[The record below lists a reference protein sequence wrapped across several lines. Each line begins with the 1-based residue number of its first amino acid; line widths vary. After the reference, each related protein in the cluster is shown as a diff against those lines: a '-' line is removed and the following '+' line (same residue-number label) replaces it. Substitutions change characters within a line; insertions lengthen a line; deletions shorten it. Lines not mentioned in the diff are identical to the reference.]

1 MAPGRRAG
9 PPLHRPVHGR
19 GPEGGAAQHAGHQ
32 GQPPLRRR
40 RLPARRGLPGAVQGA
55 VGAELTRP
63 VLRVAALSKRFGG
76 TQALKD
82 VDLEV
87 APGEIHALIGPNGS
101 GKSTLIKILAGYH
114 HADPGAVAELD
125 GEPFD
130 LSQVAASRHDRL
142 RFVHQELG
150 LVGELSAIDNLALS
164 RGFARTAIGN
174 IRWPEM
180 ERRTTA
186 LVERFGLGIDVR
198 RPLALASPVQRAVVA
213 IAAAL
218 QGWEGRR
225 GVLVLDEP
233 TAVLPP
239 GEVARLFDI
248 VREIRD
254 TGAGVLYVSH
264 RMDEIFALADRVT
277 VIRGGRR
284 IATLPVA
291 GLTPRSLAELM
302 AGEETETDHRPVPS
316 ARPSE
321 AVLEVRDLWAGPLRS
336 VAFDLARG
344 ERLGIT
350 GLVGSGHEIV
360 PYAVCGAHTGPVR
373 GRLRLPERTERWT
386 DMRDAGRLA
395 LPLVPADRAGEGV
408 IGDFSVGENLTLP
421 LLDRLRARVGR
432 LHRGREA
439 ALAEEWIE
447 RVGVRTA
454 GRGARITTL
463 SGGNQQ
469 KVVMAR
475 CLAQRPPVLV
485 LCEPTAGVDIGTRL
499 QLYDLIERQADE
511 GMGVIVSSSD
521 TQDLLALCTRVLV
534 VRDGRVVREI
544 GGRDITEPALV
555 HAMEGT

>member
-1 MAPGRRAG
+1 M
-9 PPLHRPVHGR
+9 
-19 GPEGGAAQHAGHQ
+19 
-32 GQPPLRRR
+32 
-40 RLPARRGLPGAVQGA
+40 
-55 VGAELTRP
+55 GAELTGP
-63 VLRVAALSKRFGG
+63 VLRVAGLSKRFGG
-76 TQALKD
+76 TQALRD

-87 APGEIHALIGPNGS
+87 APGEIHALMGPNGS

-114 HADPGAVAELD
+114 HAEPGAVAELD

-130 LSQVAASRHDRL
+130 LGQVTASRHDRL
-142 RFVHQELG
+142 RFVHQDLG

-164 RGFARTAIGN
+164 HGFARTAFGN

-198 RPLALASPVQRAVVA
+198 RPVGSATPVQRTVVA

-248 VREIRD
+248 VREVRD
-254 TGAGVLYVSH
+254 AGAGVLYVSH

-284 IATLPVA
+284 IATRPVA
-291 GLTPRSLAELM
+291 ELSPRSLAELM
-302 AGEETETDHRPVPS
+302 AGEEMETDHRPALSPGS
-316 ARPSE
+316 AHP
-321 AVLEVRDLWAGPLRS
+321 VLEVRDLWAGPLRG
-336 VAFDLARG
+336 VGFDLARG
-344 ERLGIT
+344 ERLGVT
-350 GLVGSGHEIV
+350 GLVGSGHEVV
-360 PYAVCGAHTGPVR
+360 PYAVCGAHAGQVR
-373 GRLRLPERTERWT
+373 GRVRLPERSERWT
-386 DMRDAGRLA
+386 EARDAGRLG

-408 IGDFSVGENLTLP
+408 IGAFSVGENLTLP
-421 LLDRLRARVGR
+421 LLDRLRARSGR
-432 LHRGREA
+432 LRRRRES
-439 ALAEEWIE
+439 ALAEDWIGQ
-447 RVGVRTA
+447 VGVRTA
-454 GRGARITTL
+454 GRRPAGALITTL

-475 CLAQRPPVLV
+475 CLAQRPPVLT
-485 LCEPTAGVDIGTRL
+485 LCEPTAGVDIATRL

-534 VRDGRVVREI
+534 VRDGRIAREI
-544 GGRDITEPALV
+544 SGRNITEPALV
-555 HAMEGT
+555 HAMEGTE

>member
-1 MAPGRRAG
+1 MTDTPSKTRY
-9 PPLHRPVHGR
+9 VTD
-19 GPEGGAAQHAGHQ
+19 
-32 GQPPLRRR
+32 
-40 RLPARRGLPGAVQGA
+40 GAVRQ
-55 VGAELTRP
+55 TDRP
-63 VLRVAALSKRFGG
+63 ILRVAALSKRFGG
-76 TQALKD
+76 TQALTD

-114 HADPGAVAELD
+114 HAEPGAVAELD
-125 GEPFD
+125 GESFD
-130 LSQVAASRHDRL
+130 LGHATTSRHDRL

-164 RGFARTAIGN
+164 HGFARTALGN
-174 IRWPEM
+174 VDWPQM
-180 ERRTTA
+180 SRRTSA
-186 LVERFGLGIDVR
+186 LVERFGVDIDVH
-198 RPLALASPVQRAVVA
+198 RPLAQATPVQRTVVA

-218 QGWEGRR
+218 QGWEGGR

-254 TGAGVLYVSH
+254 AGAGVLYVSH

-284 IATLPVA
+284 IATRPVA
-291 GLTPRSLAELM
+291 ELTPRSLTELM
-302 AGEETETDHRPVPS
+302 AGEDTGTATGTGHRP
-316 ARPSE
+316 ARFPRPTP
-321 AVLEVRDLWAGPLRS
+321 AVLEVRGLRAGPLRG
-336 VAFDLARG
+336 VDLDLARG
-344 ERLGIT
+344 ELLGIT

-360 PYAVCGAHTGPVR
+360 PYAVCGAHTGPVS
-373 GRLRLPERTERWT
+373 GRLRLPERSDRWT
-386 DMRDAGRLA
+386 EARDADTLG
-395 LPLVPADRAGEGV
+395 LPMVPADRATEGV

-421 LLDRLRARVGR
+421 LLQRLRARIGR
-432 LHRGREA
+432 LPRRRES
-439 ALAEEWIE
+439 ALVEEWIA

-454 GRGARITTL
+454 GPGARITTL

-475 CLAQRPPVLV
+475 CLAQRPPVLA
-485 LCEPTAGVDIGTRL
+485 LCEPTAGVDIATRL
-499 QLYDLIERQADE
+499 QLYDLIGRQAEE
-511 GMGVIVSSSD
+511 GMGVIVCSSD

-534 VRDGRVVREI
+534 VRDGRIAREI
-544 GGRDITEPALV
+544 SGRDITERALV
-555 HAMEGT
+555 HAMEGTE

>member
-1 MAPGRRAG
+1 MGT
-9 PPLHRPVHGR
+9 
-19 GPEGGAAQHAGHQ
+19 
-32 GQPPLRRR
+32 
-40 RLPARRGLPGAVQGA
+40 
-55 VGAELTRP
+55 ELTGP

-87 APGEIHALIGPNGS
+87 SPGEIHALIGPNGS
-101 GKSTLIKILAGYH
+101 GKSTIIKILAGYH
-114 HADPGAVAELD
+114 HAEPGAVAELD

-130 LSQVAASRHDRL
+130 LGQVTASRHDRL

-164 RGFARTAIGN
+164 HGFARTAFGN

-180 ERRTTA
+180 ERRASA

-198 RPLALASPVQRAVVA
+198 RPLATATPVQRTVVA

-248 VREIRD
+248 VREVRD
-254 TGAGVLYVSH
+254 AGAGVLYVSH

-284 IATLPVA
+284 IATRPVSE
-291 GLTPRSLAELM
+291 LTPRSLAELM
-302 AGEETETDHRPVPS
+302 AGEEMQTDHRPTPPPG
-316 ARPSE
+316 RTDP
-321 AVLEVRDLWAGPLRS
+321 VLEVRDLWAGPLRG
-336 VAFDLARG
+336 VGFDLARG
-344 ERLGIT
+344 ERLGVT
-350 GLVGSGHEIV
+350 GLVGSGHEIM
-360 PYAVCGAHTGPVR
+360 PYAVCGAHAGRVS
-373 GRLRLPERTERWT
+373 GRLRLPESSERWT
-386 DMRDAGRLA
+386 EARDADGLG

-421 LLDRLRARVGR
+421 LLDRLRARSGR
-432 LHRGREA
+432 LRRRRES
-439 ALAEEWIE
+439 ALAEDWIR
-447 RVGVRTA
+447 RVGVRTGDPRPA
-454 GRGARITTL
+454 GARITTL

-475 CLAQRPPVLV
+475 CLAQRPPVLM
-485 LCEPTAGVDIGTRL
+485 LCEPTAGVDIATRL

-534 VRDGRVVREI
+534 VRDGRIAREI
-544 GGRDITEPALV
+544 SGRDITESALL
-555 HAMEGT
+555 HAMEGTE

>member
-1 MAPGRRAG
+1 M
-9 PPLHRPVHGR
+9 
-19 GPEGGAAQHAGHQ
+19 
-32 GQPPLRRR
+32 
-40 RLPARRGLPGAVQGA
+40 
-55 VGAELTRP
+55 GAELTGPVPTGP

-114 HADPGAVAELD
+114 HAEPGAVAELD

-130 LSQVAASRHDRL
+130 LGQVTASRHDRL

-164 RGFARTAIGN
+164 HGFARTAFGN

-180 ERRTTA
+180 EKRTSA

-198 RPLALASPVQRAVVA
+198 RPLATATPVQRTVVA

-248 VREIRD
+248 VREVRD
-254 TGAGVLYVSH
+254 AGAGVLYVSH

-284 IATLPVA
+284 IATRAVA
-291 GLTPRSLAELM
+291 DLTPRSLAELM
-302 AGEETETDHRPVPS
+302 AGEEMETDHRPAASPS
-316 ARPSE
+316 GPADP
-321 AVLEVRDLWAGPLRS
+321 VLQVRDLRAGPLRG
-336 VAFDLARG
+336 VGFDLARG

-360 PYAVCGAHTGPVR
+360 PYAVCGAHAGRVS
-373 GRLRLPERTERWT
+373 GRLRLPERSERWT
-386 DMRDAGRLA
+386 EARDAHGLG

-421 LLDRLRARVGR
+421 LLDRLRARSGR
-432 LHRGREA
+432 LRRGREST
-439 ALAEEWIE
+439 LAEDWIR
-447 RVGVRTA
+447 RVDVRTA

-475 CLAQRPPVLV
+475 CLAQHPPVLT
-485 LCEPTAGVDIGTRL
+485 LCEPTAGVDIATRL

-534 VRDGRVVREI
+534 VRDGRIAREI
-544 GGRDITEPALV
+544 SGRDITESALV
-555 HAMEGT
+555 HAMEGTE

>member
-1 MAPGRRAG
+1 MGT
-9 PPLHRPVHGR
+9 
-19 GPEGGAAQHAGHQ
+19 
-32 GQPPLRRR
+32 
-40 RLPARRGLPGAVQGA
+40 
-55 VGAELTRP
+55 ELTGP

-87 APGEIHALIGPNGS
+87 SPGEIHALIGPNGS

-114 HADPGAVAELD
+114 HAEPGAVAELD

-130 LSQVAASRHDRL
+130 LGQVTSSRHDRL

-164 RGFARTAIGN
+164 HGFARTAFGN

-180 ERRTTA
+180 ERRTSA

-198 RPLALASPVQRAVVA
+198 RPLATAPPVQRTVVA

-248 VREIRD
+248 VREVRD
-254 TGAGVLYVSH
+254 AGAGVLYVSH

-284 IATLPVA
+284 IATRRVA
-291 GLTPRSLAELM
+291 ELTPRALAELM
-302 AGEETETDHRPVPS
+302 AGEETETDHRPALPS
-316 ARPSE
+316 GGADP
-321 AVLEVRDLWAGPLRS
+321 VLEVRDLWAGPLRGIG
-336 VAFDLARG
+336 FDLARG

-360 PYAVCGAHTGPVR
+360 PYAVCGAHAGRVS
-373 GRLRLPERTERWT
+373 GRLRLPERSERWT
-386 DMRDAGRLA
+386 RARDADRLG

-408 IGDFSVGENLTLP
+408 IGDFSVGENLTLS
-421 LLDRLRARVGR
+421 LLDRLRARSGR
-432 LHRGREA
+432 LSRRRES
-439 ALAEEWIE
+439 ALAEDWIR

-454 GRGARITTL
+454 GRAARITTL

-475 CLAQRPPVLV
+475 CLARRPPVLT
-485 LCEPTAGVDIGTRL
+485 LCEPTAGVDIATRL
-499 QLYDLIERQADE
+499 QLYDLIERQAAE
-511 GMGVIVSSSD
+511 GMGVLVSSSD
-521 TQDLLALCTRVLV
+521 TQDLLSLCTRVLV
-534 VRDGRVVREI
+534 VRDGRIAREI
-544 GGRDITEPALV
+544 SGQDITEPALV
-555 HAMEGT
+555 HAMEGTE

>member
-1 MAPGRRAG
+1 MVHAETPLGSAG
-9 PPLHRPVHGR
+9 TQ
-19 GPEGGAAQHAGHQ
+19 E
-32 GQPPLRRR
+32 
-40 RLPARRGLPGAVQGA
+40 
-55 VGAELTRP
+55 TDRP
-63 VLRVAALSKRFGG
+63 VLRVSGLSKRFGA
-76 TQALKD
+76 TQALQD
-82 VDLEV
+82 VDLDI
-87 APGEIHALIGPNGS
+87 AHGEIHALIGPNGS

-114 HADPGAVAELD
+114 HAAPGAAAELD

-130 LSQVAASRHDRL
+130 LGQVTGSRHDRL

-150 LVGELSAIDNLALS
+150 LVGELSATDNLALS
-164 RGFARTAIGN
+164 RGFARTALGN

-198 RPLALASPVQRAVVA
+198 RPLSTATPVQRAVVA

-254 TGAGVLYVSH
+254 SGASVLYVSH

-284 IATLPVA
+284 IATRRVEE
-291 GLTPRSLAELM
+291 LTPRSLAELM
-302 AGEETETDHRPVPS
+302 AGEETETEHRP
-316 ARPSE
+316 RPVSDGAE
-321 AVLEVRDLWAGPLRS
+321 AVLEVRGLSAGPLHG
-336 VAFDLARG
+336 VDFTLARG

-350 GLVGSGHEIV
+350 GLVGSGHEVV
-360 PYAVCGAHTGPVR
+360 PYAVCGAYGGPVR
-373 GRLRLPERTERWT
+373 GQVRVPERSPRWV
-386 DMRDAGRLA
+386 DAKDAGRLGI
-395 LPLVPADRAGEGV
+395 PLVPADRAGEGV

-421 LLDRLRARVGR
+421 LLDGLRARAGR
-432 LHRGREA
+432 LHRRRESS
-439 ALAEEWIE
+439 LAEEWIR

-454 GRGARITTL
+454 GRDARITTL

-469 KVVMAR
+469 KVVVAR
-475 CLAQRPPVLV
+475 CLAQQPPVLV
-485 LCEPTAGVDIGTRL
+485 LCEPTAGVDIATRL

-521 TQDLLALCTRVLV
+521 TEDLLALCTRVLV
-534 VRDGRVVREI
+534 VRDGRIVREI
-544 GGRDITEPALV
+544 SGQDITEPALV
-555 HAMEGT
+555 HAMEGTE

>member
-1 MAPGRRAG
+1 MHAETSLGSAG
-9 PPLHRPVHGR
+9 TQETDR
-19 GPEGGAAQHAGHQ
+19 
-32 GQPPLRRR
+32 
-40 RLPARRGLPGAVQGA
+40 
-55 VGAELTRP
+55 T
-63 VLRVAALSKRFGG
+63 VLRVSGLSKRFGA
-76 TQALKD
+76 TQALQD
-82 VDLEV
+82 VDLDI
-87 APGEIHALIGPNGS
+87 AHGEIHALIGPNGS

-114 HADPGAVAELD
+114 HADPGAAAALD

-130 LSQVAASRHDRL
+130 LGQVTGSRHDRL

-150 LVGELSAIDNLALS
+150 LVGELSATDNLALS
-164 RGFARTAIGN
+164 RGFARTALGN

-180 ERRTTA
+180 ERRTAA

-198 RPLALASPVQRAVVA
+198 RPLSTATPVQRAVVA

-254 TGAGVLYVSH
+254 SGASVLYVSH

-284 IATLPVA
+284 IATRRV
-291 GLTPRSLAELM
+291 GELTPRSLAELM
-302 AGEETETDHRPVPS
+302 AGEETETEHRP
-316 ARPSE
+316 RPVADGAE
-321 AVLEVRDLWAGPLRS
+321 AVLEVRGLSAGPLHG
-336 VAFDLARG
+336 VDFTLARG

-350 GLVGSGHEIV
+350 GLVGSGHEVV
-360 PYAVCGAHTGPVR
+360 PYAVCGAYGGPVR
-373 GRLRLPERTERWT
+373 GQVRVPERSPRWV
-386 DMRDAGRLA
+386 DAKDAGRLGI
-395 LPLVPADRAGEGV
+395 PLVPADRAGEGV

-421 LLDRLRARVGR
+421 LLDRLRARAGR
-432 LHRGREA
+432 LHRRRESS
-439 ALAEEWIE
+439 LAEEWIR

-469 KVVMAR
+469 KVVVAR
-475 CLAQRPPVLV
+475 CLAQQPPVLV
-485 LCEPTAGVDIGTRL
+485 LCEPTAGVDIATRL
-499 QLYDLIERQADE
+499 QLYGLIERQADA

-521 TQDLLALCTRVLV
+521 TEDLLALCTRVLV
-534 VRDGRVVREI
+534 VRDGRIVREI
-544 GGRDITEPALV
+544 SGRDITEPALV
-555 HAMEGT
+555 HAMEGTE

>member
-1 MAPGRRAG
+1 MHADTSPRST
-9 PPLHRPVHGR
+9 R
-19 GPEGGAAQHAGHQ
+19 GPAVTDENEG
-32 GQPPLRRR
+32 
-40 RLPARRGLPGAVQGA
+40 
-55 VGAELTRP
+55 P
-63 VLRVAALSKRFGG
+63 VLRVSGLSKRFGG

-82 VDLEV
+82 VDLDI

-114 HADPGAVAELD
+114 HAEAGAVAELD
-125 GEPFD
+125 GEAFD
-130 LSQVAASRHDRL
+130 LGQVTGSRHDRL

-150 LVGELSAIDNLALS
+150 LVGELSATDNLALS
-164 RGFARTAIGN
+164 RGFARTAVGN
-174 IRWPEM
+174 IRWSEM

-198 RPLALASPVQRAVVA
+198 RPLSTATPVQRAVVA

-254 TGAGVLYVSH
+254 AGAGVLYVSH
-264 RMDEIFALADRVT
+264 RMDEIFALANRVT

-284 IATLPVA
+284 IATRPVA
-291 GLTPRSLAELM
+291 ELTPRSLAELM
-302 AGEETETDHRPVPS
+302 AGEERETAYRPRLPS
-316 ARPSE
+316 APAEAVSAPTE
-321 AVLEVRDLWAGPLRS
+321 AVLEVRDLWAGPLRGIG
-336 VAFDLARG
+336 FDVARG

-350 GLVGSGHEIV
+350 GLVGSGHEVV
-360 PYAVCGAHTGPVR
+360 PYAVCGAYPGPVR
-373 GRLRLPERTERWT
+373 GKMRLTERSGRWV
-386 DMRDAGRLA
+386 DAREAGA
-395 LPLVPADRAGEGV
+395 LNIPLVPADRAGEGV

-421 LLDRLRARVGR
+421 LLDRLRARAGR
-432 LHRGREA
+432 LHRSRES
-439 ALAEEWIE
+439 ALADEWIR

-469 KVVMAR
+469 KVVVAR
-475 CLAQRPPVLV
+475 CLAQRPPALA
-485 LCEPTAGVDIGTRL
+485 LCEPTAGVDIATRL
-499 QLYDLIERQADE
+499 QLYELIERQADD

-521 TQDLLALCTRVLV
+521 TEDLLALCTRVLV
-534 VRDGRVVREI
+534 VRDGRIVREI
-544 GGRDITEPALV
+544 SGRDITERALV
-555 HAMEGT
+555 HATEGTE

>member
-1 MAPGRRAG
+1 
-9 PPLHRPVHGR
+9 
-19 GPEGGAAQHAGHQ
+19 
-32 GQPPLRRR
+32 
-40 RLPARRGLPGAVQGA
+40 
-55 VGAELTRP
+55 LTGP

-76 TQALKD
+76 TQALED

-87 APGEIHALIGPNGS
+87 SPGEIHALIGPNGS

-114 HADPGAVAELD
+114 HAEPGAVAELD

-130 LSQVAASRHDRL
+130 LGQVTASRHDRL

-164 RGFARTAIGN
+164 HGFARTAFGN

-180 ERRTTA
+180 ERRTSA

-198 RPLALASPVQRAVVA
+198 RPLATAAPVQRTVVA

-248 VREIRD
+248 VREVRD
-254 TGAGVLYVSH
+254 AGAGVLYVSH

-284 IATLPVA
+284 IATRPVA
-291 GLTPRSLAELM
+291 ELTPRALAELM
-302 AGEETETDHRPVPS
+302 AGEEMETDHRPTPS
-316 ARPSE
+316 ASRAGP
-321 AVLEVRDLWAGPLRS
+321 VLEVRDLWAGPLRG
-336 VAFDLARG
+336 VGFDLAGG

-360 PYAVCGAHTGPVR
+360 PYAVCGAHAGRVS
-373 GRLRLPERTERWT
+373 GRLRLPQRSERWT
-386 DMRDAGRLA
+386 QACDADGLG

-421 LLDRLRARVGR
+421 LLGRLRARSGR
-432 LHRGREA
+432 LRRRHES
-439 ALAEEWIE
+439 ALAEDWIR

-454 GRGARITTL
+454 GRRPAGARITTL

-475 CLAQRPPVLV
+475 CLAQRPPVLA
-485 LCEPTAGVDIGTRL
+485 LCEPTAGVDIATRL
-499 QLYDLIERQADE
+499 QLYDLIERQADD
-511 GMGVIVSSSD
+511 GMGVIVSSTD

-534 VRDGRVVREI
+534 VRDGRIAREI
-544 GGRDITEPALV
+544 SGRDITESALV
-555 HAMEGT
+555 HAMEGTE

>member
-1 MAPGRRAG
+1 MNADTSAWA
-9 PPLHRPVHGR
+9 RPS
-19 GPEGGAAQHAGHQ
+19 GGAADDATD
-32 GQPPLRRR
+32 
-40 RLPARRGLPGAVQGA
+40 ASD
-55 VGAELTRP
+55 RP
-63 VLRVAALSKRFGG
+63 VLRVTGLSKRFGG

-82 VDLEV
+82 VDLEI
-87 APGEIHALIGPNGS
+87 AHGEIHALIGPNGS

-114 HADPGAVAELD
+114 DAEPGALAELD
-125 GEPFD
+125 GERFD
-130 LSQVAASRHDRL
+130 LHHVTASRHDRL

-150 LVGELSAIDNLALS
+150 LVGELSATDNLALS
-164 RGFARTAIGN
+164 RGFARTAFGN

-180 ERRTTA
+180 ERRTAA

-198 RPLALASPVQRAVVA
+198 RPLSLASPVQRAVVA

-248 VREIRD
+248 VREVRD
-254 TGAGVLYVSH
+254 AGASVLYVSH

-284 IATLPVA
+284 IATRPVA
-291 GLTPRSLAELM
+291 ALTPRSLAELM
-302 AGEETETDHRPVPS
+302 AGEEVERGEGRHPGTAGGTGHRPRAAVSTAAP
-316 ARPSE
+316 
-321 AVLEVRDLWAGPLRS
+321 VLEVRDLRAGPLRG
-336 VAFDLARG
+336 VGFDLAPG

-360 PYAVCGAHTGPVR
+360 PYAVCGAHRGPVR
-373 GRLRLPERTERWT
+373 GTLRLPERSARWT
-386 DMRDAGRLA
+386 DARDAARLG
-395 LPLVPADRAGEGV
+395 LPLVPADRASEGV

-421 LLDRLRARVGR
+421 LLDRLRALGGR
-432 LHRGREA
+432 LHRRRES

-454 GRGARITTL
+454 GRQPAGARITTL

-475 CLAQRPPVLV
+475 CLARRPPVLV
-485 LCEPTAGVDIGTRL
+485 LCEPTAGVDIATRL
-499 QLYDLIERQADE
+499 QLYDLIARQSEE
-511 GMGVIVSSSD
+511 GMGVLVSSSD

-534 VRDGRVVREI
+534 VRDGRIAREI
-544 GGRDITEPALV
+544 KGRDITESALV
-555 HAMEGT
+555 HAMEGTE

>member
-1 MAPGRRAG
+1 MVHAETPLGSAG
-9 PPLHRPVHGR
+9 TQ
-19 GPEGGAAQHAGHQ
+19 E
-32 GQPPLRRR
+32 
-40 RLPARRGLPGAVQGA
+40 
-55 VGAELTRP
+55 TDRP
-63 VLRVAALSKRFGG
+63 VLRVSGLSKRFGA
-76 TQALKD
+76 TQALQD
-82 VDLEV
+82 VDLDI
-87 APGEIHALIGPNGS
+87 AHGEIHALIGPNGS

-114 HADPGAVAELD
+114 HAAPGAVAELD
-125 GEPFD
+125 GEPFG
-130 LSQVAASRHDRL
+130 LGQVTGSRHDRL

-150 LVGELSAIDNLALS
+150 LVGELSATDNLALS
-164 RGFARTAIGN
+164 RGFARTALGN

-198 RPLALASPVQRAVVA
+198 RPLSTATPVQRAVVA

-254 TGAGVLYVSH
+254 SGASVLYVSH

-284 IATLPVA
+284 IATRRV
-291 GLTPRSLAELM
+291 GELTPRSLAELM
-302 AGEETETDHRPVPS
+302 AGEETETEHRP
-316 ARPSE
+316 RPVADPAE
-321 AVLEVRDLWAGPLRS
+321 AVLEVRGLSAGSLDG
-336 VAFDLARG
+336 VAFTLARG

-350 GLVGSGHEIV
+350 GLVGSGHEVV
-360 PYAVCGAHTGPVR
+360 PYAVCGAYGGPVR
-373 GRLRLPERTERWT
+373 GQVRVPERSPRWV
-386 DMRDAGRLA
+386 DAKDAGRLGI
-395 LPLVPADRAGEGV
+395 PLVPADRAGEGV

-421 LLDRLRARVGR
+421 LLDRLRARAGR
-432 LHRGREA
+432 LHRRRESS
-439 ALAEEWIE
+439 LAEEWIR

-469 KVVMAR
+469 KVVVAR
-475 CLAQRPPVLV
+475 CLAQQPPVLV
-485 LCEPTAGVDIGTRL
+485 LCEPTAGVDIATRL

-521 TQDLLALCTRVLV
+521 TEDLLALCTRVLV
-534 VRDGRVVREI
+534 VRDGRIVREI
-544 GGRDITEPALV
+544 SGRDITEPALV
-555 HAMEGT
+555 HAMEGTE

>member
-1 MAPGRRAG
+1 MHADTS
-9 PPLHRPVHGR
+9 
-19 GPEGGAAQHAGHQ
+19 PETTRGAAEQ
-32 GQPPLRRR
+32 
-40 RLPARRGLPGAVQGA
+40 RGG
-55 VGAELTRP
+55 TDRP
-63 VLRVAALSKRFGG
+63 VLRVSGLSKRFGG
-76 TQALKD
+76 TQALDD
-82 VDLEV
+82 VDLEI
-87 APGEIHALIGPNGS
+87 AQGEIHALIGPNGS

-114 HADPGAVAELD
+114 HADSRAVAELD

-130 LSQVAASRHDRL
+130 LGQVTGSRHDRL

-150 LVGELSAIDNLALS
+150 LVDELSATDNLALS
-164 RGFARTAIGN
+164 RGFARTALGN

-180 ERRTTA
+180 ERRTAA

-198 RPLALASPVQRAVVA
+198 RPLSAATPVQRAVVA

-248 VREIRD
+248 VREVRAA
-254 TGAGVLYVSH
+254 GASVLYVSH

-284 IATLPVA
+284 IATRRVA
-291 GLTPRSLAELM
+291 ELTPRSLAELM
-302 AGEETETDHRPVPS
+302 AGEEMETEYRPRVSPGP
-316 ARPSE
+316 AE
-321 AVLEVRDLWAGPLRS
+321 TVLEVRDLWAGPLRG
-336 VAFDLARG
+336 VGFDLARG

-350 GLVGSGHEIV
+350 GLVGSGHEAV
-360 PYAVCGAHTGPVR
+360 PYAVCGAHPGPVR
-373 GRLRLPERTERWT
+373 GSVRIPQRSRHWTEARAA
-386 DMRDAGRLA
+386 DGLGI
-395 LPLVPADRAGEGV
+395 PLVPADRAGEGV

-421 LLDRLRARVGR
+421 LLDRLRARSGR
-432 LHRGREA
+432 LRRRREA
-439 ALAEEWIE
+439 SLAEEWIR

-485 LCEPTAGVDIGTRL
+485 LCEPTAGVDIATRL
-499 QLYDLIERQADE
+499 QLYDLIERQADD
-511 GMGVIVSSSD
+511 GMGVIVSSTD
-521 TQDLLALCTRVLV
+521 TEDLLALCTRVLV
-534 VRDGRVVREI
+534 VRDGRIVREI
-544 GGRDITEPALV
+544 SGRDITERALL
-555 HAMEGT
+555 HAMEGTE

>member
-1 MAPGRRAG
+1 M
-9 PPLHRPVHGR
+9 
-19 GPEGGAAQHAGHQ
+19 
-32 GQPPLRRR
+32 
-40 RLPARRGLPGAVQGA
+40 
-55 VGAELTRP
+55 GAELTGP

-76 TQALKD
+76 TQALED

-114 HADPGAVAELD
+114 HAEPGAVAELD

-130 LSQVAASRHDRL
+130 LGHVSASRHDRL
-142 RFVHQELG
+142 RFVHQELA

-164 RGFARTAIGN
+164 HGFARTAFGN

-198 RPLALASPVQRAVVA
+198 RPLASATPVQRTVVA

-254 TGAGVLYVSH
+254 AGASVLYVSH

-284 IATLPVA
+284 IATRLVA
-291 GLTPRSLAELM
+291 ELTPRSLAELM
-302 AGEETETDHRPVPS
+302 AGEEMETDHRPAPPS
-316 ARPSE
+316 ARADP
-321 AVLEVRDLWAGPLRS
+321 VLEVRDLRAGPLLG
-336 VAFDLARG
+336 VGFDLARG

-360 PYAVCGAHTGPVR
+360 PYAVCGAHAGPVS
-373 GRLRLPERTERWT
+373 GRLRLPEHSERWT
-386 DMRDAGRLA
+386 EARDADGLR

-421 LLDRLRARVGR
+421 LLDRLRGRSGR
-432 LHRGREA
+432 LRRRRES
-439 ALAEEWIE
+439 ALAEDWIR

-475 CLAQRPPVLV
+475 CLAQQPPVLA
-485 LCEPTAGVDIGTRL
+485 LCEPTAGVDIATRL
-499 QLYDLIERQADE
+499 QLYDLIERQAGE

-534 VRDGRVVREI
+534 VRDGRIAREI
-544 GGRDITEPALV
+544 SGPEVTEAALV
-555 HAMEGT
+555 HAMEGTE

>member
-1 MAPGRRAG
+1 MGT
-9 PPLHRPVHGR
+9 
-19 GPEGGAAQHAGHQ
+19 
-32 GQPPLRRR
+32 
-40 RLPARRGLPGAVQGA
+40 
-55 VGAELTRP
+55 ELTGP

-87 APGEIHALIGPNGS
+87 SPGEIHALIGPNGS

-114 HADPGAVAELD
+114 HAEPGAVAELD

-130 LSQVAASRHDRL
+130 LGHVTASRHDRL

-164 RGFARTAIGN
+164 HGFARTAFGN

-180 ERRTTA
+180 ERRTSA

-198 RPLALASPVQRAVVA
+198 RPLATATPVQRTVVA

-248 VREIRD
+248 VREVRD
-254 TGAGVLYVSH
+254 AGAGVLYVSH

-284 IATLPVA
+284 IATRQVA
-291 GLTPRSLAELM
+291 ELTPRSLAELM
-302 AGEETETDHRPVPS
+302 AGEETETDHRPTPPS
-316 ARPSE
+316 RPSGP
-321 AVLEVRDLWAGPLRS
+321 ADPVLEVRDLWAGPLRG
-336 VAFDLARG
+336 VGFDLARG
-344 ERLGIT
+344 ERLGVT
-350 GLVGSGHEIV
+350 GLVGSGHELV
-360 PYAVCGAHTGPVR
+360 PYAVCGAHAGRVS
-373 GRLRLPERTERWT
+373 GRLRLPERSERWT
-386 DMRDAGRLA
+386 EARDADGLG

-421 LLDRLRARVGR
+421 LLDRLRARSGR
-432 LHRGREA
+432 LRRRREST
-439 ALAEEWIE
+439 LAEDWIR
-447 RVGVRTA
+447 RVGVRTGDRRPA
-454 GRGARITTL
+454 GARITTL

-475 CLAQRPPVLV
+475 CLAQRPPVLM
-485 LCEPTAGVDIGTRL
+485 LCEPTAGVDIATRL

-521 TQDLLALCTRVLV
+521 TQDLLSLCTRVLV
-534 VRDGRVVREI
+534 VRDGRIAREI
-544 GGRDITEPALV
+544 SGRDITESALV
-555 HAMEGT
+555 HAMEGTE

>member
-1 MAPGRRAG
+1 MD
-9 PPLHRPVHGR
+9 
-19 GPEGGAAQHAGHQ
+19 E
-32 GQPPLRRR
+32 
-40 RLPARRGLPGAVQGA
+40 
-55 VGAELTRP
+55 TDRP
-63 VLRVAALSKRFGG
+63 VLRLSGLSKRFGG

-82 VDLEV
+82 VDLEL

-114 HADPGAVAELD
+114 HAEPGAVAELD

-130 LSQVAASRHDRL
+130 LGHVTGSRHDRL

-150 LVGELSAIDNLALS
+150 LVEELSATDNLALS
-164 RGFARTAIGN
+164 HGFARTAFGN

-180 ERRTTA
+180 ERRTAA

-198 RPLALASPVQRAVVA
+198 RPLAMATPVQRAVVA

-239 GEVARLFDI
+239 GEVARLFHI

-254 TGAGVLYVSH
+254 AGACVLYVSH

-284 IATLPVA
+284 IATRPVA
-291 GLTPRSLAELM
+291 ELTPRSLAELM
-302 AGEETETDHRPVPS
+302 AGEEMETDHRPPPPPAS
-316 ARPSE
+316 TE
-321 AVLEVRDLWAGPLRS
+321 AALEVRDLSAGPLHGIGFT
-336 VAFDLARG
+336 VARG
-344 ERLGIT
+344 ERVGIT
-350 GLVGSGHEIV
+350 GLVGSGHEVV
-360 PYAVCGAHTGPVR
+360 PYAVCGAYTGQIRGGSVR
-373 GRLRLPERTERWT
+373 VPGRSDRWV
-386 DMRDAGRLA
+386 DARDAGGLGI
-395 LPLVPADRAGEGV
+395 PLVPADRANEGLV
-408 IGDFSVGENLTLP
+408 GDFSVGENLTLP
-421 LLDRLRARVGR
+421 LLDRLRARIGR
-432 LHRGREA
+432 LHRGREG
-439 ALAEEWIE
+439 ALAEEWIR
-447 RVGVRTA
+447 RVEVRTA

-485 LCEPTAGVDIGTRL
+485 LCEPTAGVDVATRR
-499 QLYDLIERQADE
+499 QLYELIERQADD

-521 TQDLLALCTRVLV
+521 TEDLLALCTRVLV
-534 VRDGRVVREI
+534 VRDGRIVREI
-544 GGRDITEPALV
+544 SGRDITEPALV
-555 HAMEGT
+555 HAMEGTE

>member
-1 MAPGRRAG
+1 M
-9 PPLHRPVHGR
+9 
-19 GPEGGAAQHAGHQ
+19 
-32 GQPPLRRR
+32 
-40 RLPARRGLPGAVQGA
+40 
-55 VGAELTRP
+55 GAELTGTSVPAGP

-76 TQALKD
+76 TLALDD

-87 APGEIHALIGPNGS
+87 SPGEIHALIGPNGS

-114 HADPGAVAELD
+114 HAEPGAVAELD

-130 LSQVAASRHDRL
+130 LGQVTASRHDRL

-164 RGFARTAIGN
+164 HGFARTAFGN

-180 ERRTTA
+180 EKRTSA

-198 RPLALASPVQRAVVA
+198 RPLATATPVQRAVVA

-248 VREIRD
+248 VREVRD
-254 TGAGVLYVSH
+254 AGAGVLYVSH

-284 IATLPVA
+284 IATRPVA
-291 GLTPRSLAELM
+291 ELTPRSLAELM
-302 AGEETETDHRPVPS
+302 AGEEMETDHRPAPPFDP
-316 ARPSE
+316 AGP
-321 AVLEVRDLWAGPLRS
+321 ADPVLEVRDLWAGQLRG
-336 VAFDLARG
+336 VGFDLAKG

-350 GLVGSGHEIV
+350 GLAGSGHEIV
-360 PYAVCGAHTGPVR
+360 PYAVCGAHAGRVS
-373 GRLRLPERTERWT
+373 GRLRLPERSERWT
-386 DMRDAGRLA
+386 QARDAHGLG

-421 LLDRLRARVGR
+421 LLGRLRARFGR
-432 LHRGREA
+432 LRRRGEA
-439 ALAEEWIE
+439 ALAEDWIR

-475 CLAQRPPVLV
+475 CLAQRPPVLT
-485 LCEPTAGVDIGTRL
+485 LCEPTAGVDIATRL

-511 GMGVIVSSSD
+511 GTGVIVSSSD

-534 VRDGRVVREI
+534 LRDGRIAREI
-544 GGRDITEPALV
+544 SGRDITESALV
-555 HAMEGT
+555 HAMEGTE

>member
-1 MAPGRRAG
+1 MHGNGTVHTDTSLGPAG
-9 PPLHRPVHGR
+9 TD
-19 GPEGGAAQHAGHQ
+19 EADKTAGKDE
-32 GQPPLRRR
+32 
-40 RLPARRGLPGAVQGA
+40 VD
-55 VGAELTRP
+55 RP
-63 VLRVAALSKRFGG
+63 VLRVSGLSKRFGG
-76 TQALKD
+76 TQALD
-82 VDLEV
+82 QVDIEV

-114 HADPGAVAELD
+114 HAEPGAVAELD

-130 LSQVAASRHDRL
+130 LGHVTASRHDRL

-150 LVGELSAIDNLALS
+150 LVGELSATDNLALS
-164 RGFARTAIGN
+164 RGFARTAFGN

-198 RPLALASPVQRAVVA
+198 RPLAQASPVQRAVVA

-254 TGAGVLYVSH
+254 DGAGVLYVSH

-284 IATLPVA
+284 IATRPVA
-291 GLTPRSLAELM
+291 DLTPRSLAELM
-302 AGEETETDHRPVPS
+302 AGVESEGMATDHRTGAPS
-316 ARPSE
+316 GPPE
-321 AVLEVRDLWAGPLRS
+321 AVLEVRDLWAGPLRGIG
-336 VAFDLARG
+336 FDLARG

-373 GRLRLPERTERWT
+373 GELRLPERSERWI
-386 DMRDAGRLA
+386 DVRDADGLG

-432 LHRGREA
+432 LHRGREG

-511 GMGVIVSSSD
+511 GGMGVIVSSSD

-534 VRDGRVVREI
+534 VRDGRIVREI
-544 GGRDITEPALV
+544 SGRDITEPALV
-555 HAMEGT
+555 HAMEGTE

>member
-1 MAPGRRAG
+1 M
-9 PPLHRPVHGR
+9 
-19 GPEGGAAQHAGHQ
+19 
-32 GQPPLRRR
+32 
-40 RLPARRGLPGAVQGA
+40 
-55 VGAELTRP
+55 
-63 VLRVAALSKRFGG
+63 LRVSGLSKRFGG

-82 VDLEV
+82 VDLDI

-114 HADPGAVAELD
+114 HAEPGAVAELD
-125 GEPFD
+125 GEPFG
-130 LSQVAASRHDRL
+130 LGQVTGSRHDRL

-150 LVGELSAIDNLALS
+150 LVGELSATDNLALS
-164 RGFARTAIGN
+164 RGFARTALGN

-198 RPLALASPVQRAVVA
+198 RPLSTATPVQRAVVA

-254 TGAGVLYVSH
+254 AGASVLYVSH

-284 IATLPVA
+284 IATRRVA
-291 GLTPRSLAELM
+291 ELTHRSLAELM
-302 AGEETETDHRPVPS
+302 AGEAMETTAHRPQPPS
-316 ARPSE
+316 APDES
-321 AVLEVRDLWAGPLRS
+321 VLEVRDLWAGPLRGIGFS
-336 VAFDLARG
+336 LARG

-350 GLVGSGHEIV
+350 GLVGSGHEVV
-360 PYAVCGAHTGPVR
+360 PYAVSGAYTGPVR
-373 GRLRLPERTERWT
+373 GRVRLPERARRWV
-386 DMRDAGRLA
+386 DAKDAGGLGI
-395 LPLVPADRAGEGV
+395 PLVPADRASEGV

-421 LLDRLRARVGR
+421 LLDRLRARAGR
-432 LHRGREA
+432 LHRRRESS
-439 ALAEEWIE
+439 LAEEWIR

-475 CLAQRPPVLV
+475 CLAQQPPVLV
-485 LCEPTAGVDIGTRL
+485 LCEPTAGVDIATRL
-499 QLYDLIERQADE
+499 QLYDLIERQADD

-544 GGRDITEPALV
+544 SGRDITEPALI
-555 HAMEGT
+555 HAMEGTV

>member
-1 MAPGRRAG
+1 MTG
-9 PPLHRPVHGR
+9 PVPTG
-19 GPEGGAAQHAGHQ
+19 
-32 GQPPLRRR
+32 
-40 RLPARRGLPGAVQGA
+40 
-55 VGAELTRP
+55 P

-114 HADPGAVAELD
+114 HAEPGAVAELD

-130 LSQVAASRHDRL
+130 LGQVTASRHDRL

-164 RGFARTAIGN
+164 HGFARTAFGN

-180 ERRTTA
+180 EKRTSA

-198 RPLALASPVQRAVVA
+198 RPLATATPVQRTVVA

-248 VREIRD
+248 VREVRD
-254 TGAGVLYVSH
+254 AGAGVLYVSH

-284 IATLPVA
+284 IATRAVA
-291 GLTPRSLAELM
+291 DLTPRSLAELM
-302 AGEETETDHRPVPS
+302 AGEEMETDHRPAASPS
-316 ARPSE
+316 GPADP
-321 AVLEVRDLWAGPLRS
+321 VLQVRDLRAGPLRG
-336 VAFDLARG
+336 VGFDLARG

-360 PYAVCGAHTGPVR
+360 PYAVCGAHAGRVS
-373 GRLRLPERTERWT
+373 GRLRLPERSERWT
-386 DMRDAGRLA
+386 EARDAHGLG

-421 LLDRLRARVGR
+421 LLDRLRARSGR
-432 LHRGREA
+432 LRRGREST
-439 ALAEEWIE
+439 LAEDWIR
-447 RVGVRTA
+447 RVDVRTA

-475 CLAQRPPVLV
+475 CLAQHPPVLT
-485 LCEPTAGVDIGTRL
+485 LCEPTAGVDIATRL

-534 VRDGRVVREI
+534 VRDGRIAREI
-544 GGRDITEPALV
+544 SGRDITESALV
-555 HAMEGT
+555 HAMEGTE

>member
-1 MAPGRRAG
+1 MVHAETSLGSAG
-9 PPLHRPVHGR
+9 TQETDR
-19 GPEGGAAQHAGHQ
+19 
-32 GQPPLRRR
+32 
-40 RLPARRGLPGAVQGA
+40 
-55 VGAELTRP
+55 T
-63 VLRVAALSKRFGG
+63 VLRVSGLSKRFGA
-76 TQALKD
+76 TQALQD
-82 VDLEV
+82 VDLDI
-87 APGEIHALIGPNGS
+87 AHGEIHALIGPNGS

-114 HADPGAVAELD
+114 HADPGAAAALD

-130 LSQVAASRHDRL
+130 LGQVTGSRHDRL

-150 LVGELSAIDNLALS
+150 LVGELSATDNLALS
-164 RGFARTAIGN
+164 RGFARTALGN

-180 ERRTTA
+180 ERRTAA

-198 RPLALASPVQRAVVA
+198 RPLSTATPVQRAVVA

-254 TGAGVLYVSH
+254 SGASVLYVSH

-284 IATLPVA
+284 IATRRV
-291 GLTPRSLAELM
+291 GELTPRSLAELM
-302 AGEETETDHRPVPS
+302 AGEETETEHRP
-316 ARPSE
+316 RPVADGAE
-321 AVLEVRDLWAGPLRS
+321 AVLEVRGLSAGPLHG
-336 VAFDLARG
+336 VDFTLARG

-350 GLVGSGHEIV
+350 GLVGSGHEVV
-360 PYAVCGAHTGPVR
+360 PYAVCGAYGGPVR
-373 GRLRLPERTERWT
+373 GQVRVPERSPRWV
-386 DMRDAGRLA
+386 DAKDAGRLGI
-395 LPLVPADRAGEGV
+395 PLVPADRAGEGV

-421 LLDRLRARVGR
+421 LLDRLRARAGR
-432 LHRGREA
+432 LHRRRESS
-439 ALAEEWIE
+439 LAEEWIR

-469 KVVMAR
+469 KVVVAR
-475 CLAQRPPVLV
+475 CLAQQPPVLV
-485 LCEPTAGVDIGTRL
+485 LCEPTAGVDIATRL
-499 QLYDLIERQADE
+499 QLYGLIERQADA

-521 TQDLLALCTRVLV
+521 TEDLLALCTRVLV
-534 VRDGRVVREI
+534 VRDGRIVREI
-544 GGRDITEPALV
+544 SGRDITEPALV
-555 HAMEGT
+555 HAMEGTE

>member
-1 MAPGRRAG
+1 MGR
-9 PPLHRPVHGR
+9 
-19 GPEGGAAQHAGHQ
+19 
-32 GQPPLRRR
+32 
-40 RLPARRGLPGAVQGA
+40 
-55 VGAELTRP
+55 ELSGP
-63 VLRVAALSKRFGG
+63 VLRVAALSKRFGA
-76 TQALKD
+76 TRALTD

-114 HADPGAVAELD
+114 HAEPGAVAELD

-150 LVGELSAIDNLALS
+150 LVGELSAVDNLALS
-164 RGFARTAIGN
+164 HGFARTAFGN
-174 IRWPEM
+174 IRWAEM
-180 ERRTTA
+180 ERRTHA

-198 RPLALASPVQRAVVA
+198 RPLSTATPVQRTVVA

-248 VREIRD
+248 VREVRD
-254 TGAGVLYVSH
+254 AGAGVLYVSH

-284 IATLPVA
+284 IATRAVA
-291 GLTPRSLAELM
+291 DLTPRSLAELM
-302 AGEETETDHRPVPS
+302 AGEEMETDHRPPPPAAS
-316 ARPSE
+316 GGP
-321 AVLEVRDLWAGPLRS
+321 VLEVRDLSAGPLRG
-336 VAFDLARG
+336 VGFDLARG
-344 ERLGIT
+344 ERLGVT

-360 PYAVCGAHTGPVR
+360 PYAVCGAHTGRVG
-373 GRLRLPERTERWT
+373 GRLRLPERSTRWT
-386 DMRDAGRLA
+386 EARDARALG

-421 LLDRLRARVGR
+421 LLDRLRSRSGR
-432 LHRGREA
+432 LRRRREA
-439 ALAEEWIE
+439 ALTEDWIS
-447 RVGVRTA
+447 RVDVRTA

-475 CLAQRPPVLV
+475 CLAQRPPVLT
-485 LCEPTAGVDIGTRL
+485 LCEPTAGVDIATRL

-534 VRDGRVVREI
+534 VRDGRIAREI
-544 GGRDITEPALV
+544 SGRDITESALV
-555 HAMEGT
+555 HAMEGTE

>member
-1 MAPGRRAG
+1 MSG
-9 PPLHRPVHGR
+9 
-19 GPEGGAAQHAGHQ
+19 
-32 GQPPLRRR
+32 
-40 RLPARRGLPGAVQGA
+40 
-55 VGAELTRP
+55 P
-63 VLRVAALSKRFGG
+63 VLRVAALSKRFGA
-76 TQALKD
+76 TRALTD

-114 HADPGAVAELD
+114 HAEPGAVAELD

-150 LVGELSAIDNLALS
+150 LVGELSAVDNLALS
-164 RGFARTAIGN
+164 HGFARTAFGN
-174 IRWPEM
+174 IRWAEM
-180 ERRTTA
+180 ERRTHA

-198 RPLALASPVQRAVVA
+198 RPLSTATPVQRTVVA

-248 VREIRD
+248 VREVRD
-254 TGAGVLYVSH
+254 AGAGVLYVSH

-284 IATLPVA
+284 IATRAVA
-291 GLTPRSLAELM
+291 DLTPRSLAELM
-302 AGEETETDHRPVPS
+302 AGEEMETDHRPPPPAAS
-316 ARPSE
+316 GGP
-321 AVLEVRDLWAGPLRS
+321 VLEVRDLSAGPLRG
-336 VAFDLARG
+336 VGFDLARG
-344 ERLGIT
+344 ERLGVT

-360 PYAVCGAHTGPVR
+360 PYAVCGAHTGRVG
-373 GRLRLPERTERWT
+373 GRLRLPERSTRWT
-386 DMRDAGRLA
+386 EARDARALG

-421 LLDRLRARVGR
+421 LLDRLRSRSGR
-432 LHRGREA
+432 LRRRREA
-439 ALAEEWIE
+439 ALTEDWIS
-447 RVGVRTA
+447 RVDVRTA

-475 CLAQRPPVLV
+475 CLAQRPPVLT
-485 LCEPTAGVDIGTRL
+485 LCEPTAGVDIATRL

-534 VRDGRVVREI
+534 VRDGRIAREI
-544 GGRDITEPALV
+544 SGRDITESALV
-555 HAMEGT
+555 HAMEGTE